1 MKIKGVIVRTRA
13 RWHEH
18 GEKSNK
24 YFLNL
29 EQRNH
34 IKKHIRKLLI
44 NDIITT
50 DPLKILKE
58 QECFYNKL
66 CKSNGSDTAWQTS
79 SFLNSLNIPKL
90 SEEQKT
96 LCEGKISSEEC
107 LCILENFQNIKTP
120 GNDGIP
126 IEFYRKF
133 WSLISESYVRCANE
147 CFEKGEMTHSQKQ
160 AVILLIEKKG
170 RDRSLLE
177 NMRPISLVNADAKI
191 MSKVI
196 ASRIKNVL
204 PYIIHHNQTGYVK
217 DRFIGE
223 TIRSIFDIMD
233 FSVSENIPG
242 LLLFIDFQKAF
253 DSVKL
258 LRLAW
263 LR

>member
-1 MKIKGVIVRTRA
+1 MHFSQRQAKERNEKENNLQNELNKAKRVFENNPTDLNAYYNDAREKLENFLEVKIKGVIVRTCA

-34 IKKHIRKLLI
+34 IKKHKRKLLI

-66 CKSNGSDTAWQTS
+66 YKSNGSDTAWQTS

-170 RDRSLLE
+170 KDRSLLE
-177 NMRPISLVNADAKI
+177 NWHP
-191 MSKVI
+191 
-196 ASRIKNVL
+196 
-204 PYIIHHNQTGYVK
+204 
-217 DRFIGE
+217 
-223 TIRSIFDIMD
+223 
-233 FSVSENIPG
+233 NIPC
-242 LLLFIDFQKAF
+242 
-253 DSVKL
+253 
-258 LRLAW
+258 
-263 LR
+263 